1 LHKPKLLL
9 CLSTKKQAILCLSAI
24 ECIPNYLFVDCS
36 YIGVF
41 LNKLPSFF
49 TFFEMDVYPAAMIT
63 MAFNVLLCTLCRYA
77 LFACFTLTTAI
88 NEWSSMLYSIIY
100 TSLPTIVVAIF
111 DKDLSRR
118 NLLQYPQLYGAGQR
132 QEAYDRKLF
141 WLTMSDTLWQSV
153 VVFFVPLFAYWAST
167 IDVPSIGDLWT
178 LAVVILV
185 NLHLAMDIIRWNWIF
200 HAVIWGSIVATFICV
215 MILDAFPMFAGYW
228 YALLSFTDVDISCI
242 YSLVMF
248 TKKAMYIWTD

>member
-1 LHKPKLLL
+1 
-9 CLSTKKQAILCLSAI
+9 
-24 ECIPNYLFVDCS
+24 VDRS

-49 TFFEMDVYPAAMIT
+49 TFFEMDVCPAAMIT
-63 MAFNVLLCTLCRYA
+63 MAFIVLLCTLCRYA

-141 WLTMSDTLWQSV
+141 WLTMLDTLWQSV

-215 MILDAFPMFAGYW
+215 MILDAFPMFVGYW

-242 YSLVMF
+242 CSLVMF
-248 TKKAMYIWTD
+248 TKKLCTYGLTNTCTWNVI